1 MMLQFWEERYGK
13 ESYAYGKEP
22 NNFFKEQI
30 ENLAPRKILFPAEG
44 EGRNSVYAALKGHE
58 VHAFDLSS
66 EGKKKAELLA
76 NEFEVKINYI
86 VSSFGN
92 LPYLPE
98 QFDTIVLIYAHF
110 PADLKSTF
118 HQELC
123 KYLKPGGTI
132 IFEAFSKNH
141 IKFNSVNEKAGGPKD
156 LAMLFSIEELQKDF
170 LDFDIQLL
178 VEEETELSEGIYHIG
193 RSSVV
198 RFVGKK
204 K

>member
-1 MMLQFWEERYGK
+1 M
-13 ESYAYGKEP
+13 
-22 NNFFKEQI
+22 
-30 ENLAPRKILFPAEG
+30 
-44 EGRNSVYAALKGHE
+44 
-58 VHAFDLSS
+58 
-66 EGKKKAELLA
+66 
-76 NEFEVKINYI
+76 
-86 VSSFGN
+86 
-92 LPYLPE
+92 
-98 QFDTIVLIYAHF
+98 LIYAHF

-141 IKFNSVNEKAGGPKD
+141 VKFNSVNEKAGGPKD

-170 LDFDIQLL
+170 RDFDIQLL
-178 VEEETELSEGIYHIG
+178 VEEETELSEGLYHIG
-193 RSSVV
+193 QSSVV

>member
-22 NNFFKEQI
+22 NHFFKEQI
-30 ENLAPRKILFPAEG
+30 ENLAPGKILFPAEG
-44 EGRNSVYAALKGHE
+44 EGRNSVYAALLGHD

-76 NEFEVKINYI
+76 NEFDVQINYI
-86 VSSFGN
+86 VSSFGK

-98 QFDTIVLIYAHF
+98 QFDAIVLIYAHF

-118 HQELC
+118 HKELC

-141 IKFNSVNEKAGGPKD
+141 IKFNSVNENAGGPKD

-170 LDFDIQLL
+170 RDFDIQLL
-178 VEEETELSEGIYHIG
+178 VEEETELSEGLYHIG
-193 RSSVV
+193 QSSVV

>member
-1 MMLQFWEERYGK
+1 MLQFWEERYGK
-13 ESYAYGKEP
+13 EPYAYGKEP

-44 EGRNSVYAALKGHE
+44 EGRNSVYAALKGHD
-58 VHAFDLSS
+58 VYAFDLSS

-110 PADLKSTF
+110 PADLKSSF
-118 HQELC
+118 HHELC
-123 KYLKPGGTI
+123 KYLKPDGTI

-156 LAMLFSIEELQKDF
+156 MAMLFSIEELQTDF
-170 LDFDIQLL
+170 RDFDIQILN
-178 VEEETELSEGIYHIG
+178 EEEVELSEGIYHIG
-193 RSSVV
+193 QSSVV

>member
-44 EGRNSVYAALKGHE
+44 EGRNSVYAALKGHDF
-58 VHAFDLSS
+58 HAFDLSS

-170 LDFDIQLL
+170 RDFDIQLL
-178 VEEETELSEGIYHIG
+178 VEEETELSEGLYHIG
-193 RSSVV
+193 QSSVV

>member
-1 MMLQFWEERYGK
+1 MLQFWEERYGK

-30 ENLAPRKILFPAEG
+30 ENLASRKILFPAEG
-44 EGRNSVYAALKGHE
+44 EGRNSVYAALLGHD

-76 NEFEVKINYI
+76 NEFDVQINYI
-86 VSSFGN
+86 VSSFGK

-98 QFDTIVLIYAHF
+98 QFDAIVLIYAHF

-118 HQELC
+118 HKELC

-141 IKFNSVNEKAGGPKD
+141 IKFNSVNEKVGGPKD

-170 LDFDIQLL
+170 RDFDIQLL
-178 VEEETELSEGIYHIG
+178 VEEETELSEGLYHIG
-193 RSSVV
+193 QSSVV